1 LDKYWH
7 HLPHLERVTLAI
19 PTKVSKS
26 TAGNVPEESVQLD
39 FAKMG
44 WNLAA
49 GLHGLGDRHKSIKAF
64 RKFMKED
71 FQKTLKCA
79 SGLDHSKV

>member
-1 LDKYWH
+1 
-7 HLPHLERVTLAI
+7 
-19 PTKVSKS
+19 
-26 TAGNVPEESVQLD
+26 VPEESVQLD

-71 FQKTLKCA
+71 FQKTSKYA